1 MFFWPRPENQ
11 TGGPRFLSRCKR
23 ASPWGDWPTVRAD
36 VKYLIQP
43 IYYIFNYNINFRLFI
58 KRYQHQ
64 VELALTQIWWR
75 VLESF
80 SQYNKS
86 NKSEKGAFVMK
97 LGLWSSPEDAF
108 LEFVYANESV
118 SHRKILLLNCTL
130 MESSN
135 IEKIITKKN
144 KLFKRTMHFDSLFF
158 SCLLL
163 FHYCADS
170 IYASVISVASVM

>member
-1 MFFWPRPENQ
+1 M
-11 TGGPRFLSRCKR
+11 
-23 ASPWGDWPTVRAD
+23 RAD

-43 IYYIFNYNINFRLFI
+43 IYNNFNYNINFRLFI

-64 VELALTQIWWR
+64 VELALTQIWWT

-158 SCLLL
+158 HVSFYSIIVPTAYTHRLSAWLRSCR
-163 FHYCADS
+163 CP
-170 IYASVISVASVM
+170 SVSLPILRIPRRRRSHS